1 VSVIR
6 KSGLE
11 RQLEGVGILQRC
23 GEGRSVECRATR
35 NSQRFRNGLVASMER
50 HAPALPVTDAL
61 WALSDG
67 HAGNVRQ
74 AVALASA
81 LGEAPV
87 EQVVLQPSLAAR
99 AFAPRRYPL
108 LARPFGR
115 DFATGPVPKVAIGCG
130 RQAALA
136 TRLLRERGSRAVQIL
151 DPRIAPAHWDLVIA
165 PEHDRLRGANVIHTL
180 GSLHPVDDAWL
191 ADARTRFAA
200 FAELPQPRTAVL
212 LGGSSRHVRFD
223 RMAFEVLAA
232 NLEAVLAR
240 DGGSVLVTIS
250 RRTPRELREA
260 LRRRFAETPGLTWL
274 GEEEGPNPYAGL
286 LAWADRIVCSPDSV
300 NMVSEACATRVP
312 VFVFDPQ
319 RAGGRVRMFLDSLL
333 QRGRIRAMAATLD
346 PFEVEP
352 LRETTR
358 VAEAVRQRLDLNG

>member
-1 VSVIR
+1 
-6 KSGLE
+6 
-11 RQLEGVGILQRC
+11 
-23 GEGRSVECRATR
+23 
-35 NSQRFRNGLVASMER
+35 MER

-74 AVALASA
+74 AAALAAA
-81 LGEAPV
+81 LAGGAHV
-87 EQVVLQPSLAAR
+87 EQIVLQPSLAAR

-108 LARPFGR
+108 LGRPFGR

-232 NLEAVLAR
+232 NL
-240 DGGSVLVTIS
+240 
-250 RRTPRELREA
+250 
-260 LRRRFAETPGLTWL
+260 
-274 GEEEGPNPYAGL
+274 
-286 LAWADRIVCSPDSV
+286 
-300 NMVSEACATRVP
+300 
-312 VFVFDPQ
+312 
-319 RAGGRVRMFLDSLL
+319 
-333 QRGRIRAMAATLD
+333 
-346 PFEVEP
+346 
-352 LRETTR
+352 
-358 VAEAVRQRLDLNG
+358 